1 MQMSGLM
8 RLQKYLSSGG
18 IASRRAAEKLISEG
32 RIKVNEQVV
41 TEPGTKVDPMSDK
54 VEVDNLPVT
63 IPKRKKY
70 FLLNKP
76 SGYLTTVKD
85 PYKRPTVMDL
95 IPNKLQDG
103 LFPVGRLDLDTEGLL
118 LMTNDGEMAFRLTH
132 PRYEIEKE
140 YLAQVKGTPSKDD
153 LYLLR
158 TGVLLEDGKTAPAK
172 VEILS
177 SGDKMSLLRII
188 IHEGKKR
195 QVKRICAAVG
205 HPVVFLKR
213 NAYAFLNL
221 GNLKPGLYRS
231 LTEEEVQRLNKL
243 LNL

>member
-1 MQMSGLM
+1 MSGLM
-8 RLQKYLSSGG
+8 RLQKFLSSGG

-32 RIKVNEQVV
+32 RIKVNEKVV
-41 TEPGTKVDPMSDK
+41 TEPGTKVDPLSDK

-63 IPKRKKY
+63 ILKKKKY

-95 IPNKLQDG
+95 IPKKFQEG

-158 TGVLLEDGKTAPAK
+158 TGVVLEEGKTAPAK

-195 QVKRICAAVG
+195 QIKRICAAVG

-213 NAYAFLNL
+213 NSYAFLNL

-231 LTEEEVQRLNKL
+231 LTEEEVQKLYRLLKL
-243 LNL
+243 P